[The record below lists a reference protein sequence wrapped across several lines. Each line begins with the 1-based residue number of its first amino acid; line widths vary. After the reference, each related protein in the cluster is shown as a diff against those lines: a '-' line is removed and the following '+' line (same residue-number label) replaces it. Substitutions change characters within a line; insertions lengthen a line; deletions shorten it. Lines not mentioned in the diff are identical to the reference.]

1 MRFRTKTKRA
11 IALTA
16 TAILPHTYLTPHAAK
31 CKYGNESQ
39 HEWTG
44 LKLYWTDIPAATGGY
59 LRWPRKTYFD
69 GGTGIYKGMDNSY
82 CFCVANHT
90 GQEGMGDEG
99 YLEEGAGALLV
110 QDYVLFKGNK
120 DVYYDPAIADRMK
133 KLTFCLA
140 AAAANYPGQ
149 RSDSELK
156 SGIQGTYMYTMATSV
171 FLAIEGRLQTDP
183 QNPATKI
190 MIRTEDKEAARTAY
204 HQAMEQ
210 EFFLYP
216 HANQNKDG
224 EVCEIDATIKQQLLA
239 NRDAFFDEVWDA
251 AIIMC
256 DAIGTDGTQPVANRV
271 IGSHHG

>member
-1 MRFRTKTKRA
+1 MRFRSKTKRA
-11 IALTA
+11 IALAAAAVLTA
-16 TAILPHTYLTPHAAK
+16 TAILPHMYLTPRAAK

-44 LKLYWTDIPAATGGY
+44 LKLYWTDIPAATGGN

-90 GQEGMGDEG
+90 GQAGMGDEG

-110 QDYVLFKGNK
+110 QDYALFKGNK
-120 DVYYDPAIADRMK
+120 DVFYEGDVDRMK
-133 KLTFCLA
+133 RFTFCLA

-156 SGIQGTYMYTMATSV
+156 SGIQGTYIYAMATSV

-183 QNPATKI
+183 KNPATKI
-190 MIRTEDKEAARTAY
+190 VISTVTKNSDCKETGRVIKWIKAGKRQEGARDGQREGICLDKEKIW
-204 HQAMEQ
+204 H
-210 EFFLYP
+210 
-216 HANQNKDG
+216 
-224 EVCEIDATIKQQLLA
+224 
-239 NRDAFFDEVWDA
+239 
-251 AIIMC
+251 
-256 DAIGTDGTQPVANRV
+256 
-271 IGSHHG
+271 